1 LIKAL
6 ENTPYRDRIRVVDH
20 SEIFRGFEENLPTF
34 NSSTILSVLW
44 RIDDLAENFLF
55 LNDDFALLQPVK
67 PTDFFIDDKVVLRG
81 KWRPFSD
88 TRWSKKIGRF
98 LKKLF
103 SSVDKKGAPRAGYL
117 AAQELSARLVGF
129 TDKYFQI
136 PHNPHAWKKSTQAAY
151 FAAHPEVLAE
161 NVSYKLR
168 SPKQFIGEAL
178 AAHLEWDRNAV
189 VVDEQLKTLQLKP
202 GDQSVA
208 RLTRK
213 IASADQNP
221 DIAFVCVQS
230 LDRGCEESQQLITRW
245 LDRRIGRLSDLGK
258 PLSD

>member
-1 LIKAL
+1 LCGVAVRFAPWLRRIHIVTDRQTPSLIKAL

-98 LKKLF
+98 LK
-103 SSVDKKGAPRAGYL
+103 
-117 AAQELSARLVGF
+117 
-129 TDKYFQI
+129 
-136 PHNPHAWKKSTQAAY
+136 
-151 FAAHPEVLAE
+151 
-161 NVSYKLR
+161 
-168 SPKQFIGEAL
+168 
-178 AAHLEWDRNAV
+178 
-189 VVDEQLKTLQLKP
+189 TLQLKP